1 MSNCLLISLVI
12 FFNIFNQF
20 LFNFILKSLPLVNEN
35 SGFATVDIGIIVW
48 GEHMYFS
55 LFISQNNVPSF
66 SLTGQNPN

>member
-35 SGFATVDIGIIVW
+35 SGFATVDIGIIV
-48 GEHMYFS
+48 
-55 LFISQNNVPSF
+55 
-66 SLTGQNPN
+66 